1 VDEIAK
7 IYIRNL
13 YGKYR
18 IKVFE
23 KSIGIERQSP
33 HEDNV
38 LFERSHYPKLYDD
51 SDASWNIDSINTL
64 IDHYEAYIDDVNAQL
79 DAESN

>member
-1 VDEIAK
+1 MDEIAK
-7 IYIRNL
+7 IYIRNR

-18 IKVFE
+18 IKMFE

-33 HEDNV
+33 RESNV
-38 LFERSHYPKLYDD
+38 LFERSRYPKLYDD
-51 SDASWNIDSINTL
+51 SDGSWNIDSINTL

-79 DAESN
+79 DAEDN